1 MGFRTTPVVESRMPT
16 IALIVL
22 AAIISLHIFMLLSDS
37 HTPLQTVSIHDSAR
51 SFAPSLPLDSP
62 VTASAAP
69 PTFSAP
75 PRYTPFPR
83 KIWQTAK
90 SGPAGLDDID
100 RTALRTW
107 SKLNQ
112 KWRYEA
118 VTQYGAE
125 SYVRERFVHRP
136 DLVEAFTDLQDP
148 ILRADFVRYLVLLG
162 DGGVYSDLDTRALKP
177 IDDWVPAEHRRAASV
192 VVGVEY
198 DKLEGGRWADWT
210 LDLQFATW
218 AILAKPGHP
227 LLELT
232 VQKVIDGLHRL
243 AIKQDTTVAGVR
255 PSFQEVLDTTGPAL
269 FTNAVFEQLS
279 EATATNFTWMNVTDL
294 KAPRLVDDI
303 LILPITA
310 FGCGQQ
316 HSNSGSPED
325 DVALVQHLFKGS
337 WKGDHPLFA
346 APQEEKHEEEKQRAE
361 KHEEEKHEEAKPK
374 EEKHE
379 EEKHEAEKQTEEKH
393 DEHHEDK
400 PSENQ
405 EAKGEAENDGQREAH
420 GGDQEASQVES
431 VAEQQGGEHHN
442 GNTNVD
448 EGQHHEDWMAGQMQ
462 S

>member
-1 MGFRTTPVVESRMPT
+1 MGFRTIPTAESRMPT

-22 AAIISLHIFMLLSDS
+22 AAIISLHIFMLLGDS
-37 HTPLQTVSIHDSAR
+37 RVPIQHVSVQDSTDYSTPSIS
-51 SFAPSLPLDSP
+51 LDSS
-62 VTASAAP
+62 VTAAAAP
-69 PTFSAP
+69 PTFSIP

-90 SGPAGLDDID
+90 NGPAGLDDTD

-118 VTQYGAE
+118 ITQYGAE

-177 IDDWVPAEHRRAASV
+177 IDDWVPAEHRHAANV

-198 DKLEGGRWADWT
+198 DRLEGMRWADWT

-227 LLELT
+227 LLQLT

-243 AIKQDTTVAGVR
+243 AIKQGTTVAGVR

-269 FTNAVFEQLS
+269 FTTAVFERLS

-346 APQEEKHEEEKQRAE
+346 TAQEEKHEEEQADE
-361 KHEEEKHEEAKPK
+361 QHQEEKPRESQEQKSEGDKDGEHAEGQGDSK
-374 EEKHE
+374 EESK
-379 EEKHEAEKQTEEKH
+379 AEG
-393 DEHHEDK
+393 
-400 PSENQ
+400 S
-405 EAKGEAENDGQREAH
+405 
-420 GGDQEASQVES
+420 
-431 VAEQQGGEHHN
+431 AEQHDGEHQN
-442 GNTNVD
+442 EVKNVD
-448 EGQHHEDWMAGQMQ
+448 EGQHHEEWDTAQLQRRGV
-462 S
+462 SFEA